1 MAKGVLI
8 FSKNTNERLFLGGLL
23 KAEKYS
29 ISETSY
35 ALEALK
41 ILQKEDIGVIVA
53 TKGFKGMEEAEFK
66 ALVEK
71 MRPGVST
78 IFIEPFSE
86 KNKEFSIDAKEFLA
100 LVHEYLKAE
109 FTLPQ
114 ENKELK
120 QFFFSLIDRLLQV
133 FEVNDRYFFNNDHH
147 VARLSHK
154 IALKMGLE
162 ENLADAIEMA
172 ALLRDL
178 GKVGIHNQILEY
190 SMRLGPNELTPIKHH
205 PVHTLQILK
214 DVKFPWDLNLI
225 ISQHHEHY
233 DGSGYP
239 KGLKGEGIAVGA
251 RIIAVA
257 DAFYAMVTDRPYRK
271 ALPKGKA
278 VDEILR
284 NAGNQFDPKVVDVF
298 ISVIKEEPS
307 EICCKKKIL
316 IFEKKQNVAALIKL
330 GINIDNIDIIH
341 VSRGTDAVEHIR
353 LAPPDLI
360 ITDVEALNPADLVRF
375 FSGIEQKF
383 IHRFL
388 LVMPEQ
394 GYPENLPAGVSYI
407 TQPINMKE
415 LKSKIENLLE
425 ISARIPSQKEHTGLK
440 GSVSEFNLSDVIQ
453 ILSIGRRTARIEI
466 SKGDERGLI
475 YLRYGEIVHA
485 SVGKLKG
492 NEAFYELINWDTGA
506 FHIIHNQLTN
516 DANVTVDTTHLLLD
530 AVTMMDNEKS
540 KK

>member
-8 FSKNTNERLFLGGLL
+8 FSKSANERLFLGSLL

-29 ISETSY
+29 IYETSY

-53 TKGFKGMEEAEFK
+53 SKGFKGMEESEFK

-71 MRPGVST
+71 MKPGAST

-114 ENKELK
+114 EKRELK

-154 IALKMGLE
+154 IALRMGLE

-205 PVHTLQILK
+205 PIHTMQILK
-214 DVKFPWDLNLI
+214 NIKFPWDINLI

-239 KGLKGEGIAVGA
+239 GGLKGEEISTGA

-271 ALPKGKA
+271 AMLKGKA
-278 VDEILR
+278 VDEILK

-298 ISVIKEEPS
+298 VSVIKEEPS
-307 EICCKKKIL
+307 EICCKKRIL

-330 GINIDNIDIIH
+330 GIDIDDIDIIH

-360 ITDVEALNPADLVRF
+360 ITDVEALNPADFVRF

-388 LVMPEQ
+388 LIMPEK
-394 GYPENLPAGVSYI
+394 GYSGDLPAGVSYI
-407 TQPINMKE
+407 TQPINMEE
-415 LKSKIENLLE
+415 LKSKIEGLLE
-425 ISARIPSQKEHTGLK
+425 VSARIPSQKEHPGLK
-440 GSVSEFNLSDVIQ
+440 GSVSEFSLSDVIQ
-453 ILSIGRRTARIEI
+453 ILSLGHRTARIEL
-466 SKGDERGLI
+466 SRGAEKGLI

-485 SVGKLKG
+485 SIGKLKG
-492 NEAFYELINWDTGA
+492 NDAFYELIGWDTGT
-506 FHIIHNQLTN
+506 FHIIHNQLTS
-516 DANVTVDTTHLLLD
+516 DINVTLDTTHLLLE
-530 AVTMMDNEKS
+530 AGIMINGKKS

>member
-1 MAKGVLI
+1 MGKRVLI

-23 KAEKYS
+23 KSENYPV
-29 ISETSY
+29 SETSY

-41 ILQKEDIGVIVA
+41 ILQEEDIGVIVA
-53 TKGFKGMEEAEFK
+53 SKGFKGMEESEFK
-66 ALVEK
+66 TLVEK
-71 MRPGVST
+71 MKPGVST

-114 ENKELK
+114 EKKELK

-147 VARLSHK
+147 VAKLSYK
-154 IALKMGLE
+154 IALKMGLD

-205 PVHTLQILK
+205 PIHTMQILK
-214 DVKFPWDLNLI
+214 DVKFPWDINLI

-239 KGLKGEGIAVGA
+239 KGLRGDEVSVGA

-284 NAGNQFDPKVVDVF
+284 NAGNQFDPRVVDVF
-298 ISVIKEEPS
+298 VSVIKEEPS
-307 EICCKKKIL
+307 EICCKKRIL

-330 GINIDNIDIIH
+330 GINNDGIDIVH
-341 VSRGTDAVEHIR
+341 VSRGVDAVEHIKF
-353 LAPPDLI
+353 APPDLI
-360 ITDVEALNPADLVRF
+360 IADAEALTPADFMKF
-375 FSGIEQKF
+375 FSGIDRKF

-388 LVMPEQ
+388 LIMPEKGQ
-394 GYPENLPAGVSYI
+394 PENLPAGVNYV
-407 TQPINMKE
+407 TQPINMEE
-415 LKSKIENLLE
+415 LKSRIENLLE
-425 ISARIPSQKEHTGLK
+425 VSARIPSQKEYAGLQ
-440 GSVSEFNLSDVIQ
+440 GSISEFSLSDVIQ
-453 ILSIGRRTARIEI
+453 ILSIGRRTAMIEI
-466 SKGDERGLI
+466 SRGAEKGLL
-475 YLRYGEIVHA
+475 YLHYGDITHA
-485 SVGKLKG
+485 STGRLKG
-492 NEAFYELINWDTGA
+492 TDAFYELMGWETGT
-506 FHIIHNQLTN
+506 FHIMHNQLTKDVN
-516 DANVTVDTTHLLLD
+516 INLNTPHLLIEAGLALD
-530 AVTMMDNEKS
+530 QKKS
-540 KK
+540 MK